1 MLKKK
6 IILHIGLYKTGSTFV
21 QNHLKTIN
29 NTNIKVF
36 ITEDQL
42 SGSIIKYLKE
52 PKKIFKEKILDT
64 VKNITENKIIISNEG
79 FFGHPSN
86 GFKDVAMRFKL
97 LEDLFQN
104 PSYIIFFREPSSI
117 IYSGF
122 FQGLQKNNHLKLEN
136 YYNGD
141 LSKLNNQVRSFKQ
154 CTNFKVFDYNKIF
167 YPYLKIQQR
176 ILFVEYEKF
185 FKNLEVKKLCNFIG
199 FNLNFNFNEKA
210 NISLKNLV
218 YLEFYNN
225 FFLFKLIKVLWI
237 NLNKLFI
244 DYKGARS
251 VSLKVANLIYYLNKI
266 IPKKYCEDI
275 DKKHEKILN
284 EIKTYHSKNC
294 NNFKKKLKSNLHIF
308 F

>member
-154 CTNFKVFDYNKIF
+154 CTNFKVFDYNVHW
-167 YPYLKIQQR
+167 L
-176 ILFVEYEKF
+176 IL
-185 FKNLEVKKLCNFIG
+185 
-199 FNLNFNFNEKA
+199 
-210 NISLKNLV
+210 
-218 YLEFYNN
+218 
-225 FFLFKLIKVLWI
+225 
-237 NLNKLFI
+237 
-244 DYKGARS
+244 
-251 VSLKVANLIYYLNKI
+251 
-266 IPKKYCEDI
+266 
-275 DKKHEKILN
+275 
-284 EIKTYHSKNC
+284 
-294 NNFKKKLKSNLHIF
+294 
-308 F
+308 